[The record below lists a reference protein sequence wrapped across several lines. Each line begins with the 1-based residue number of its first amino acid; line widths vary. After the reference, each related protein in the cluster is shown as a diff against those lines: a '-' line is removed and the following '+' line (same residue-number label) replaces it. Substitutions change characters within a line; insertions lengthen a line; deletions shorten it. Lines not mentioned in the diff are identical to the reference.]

1 MENTDAATS
10 PTTSSAQAIQVP
22 SVRWAGS
29 MSFDFGTKRLQY
41 RAFQLKADA
50 GAIVLGDAVVLRTG
64 RGSSLGV
71 ALVEQCWQSTASNVK
86 YGTFSILPAIPGTCG
101 RAVVHSPVPDVVEL
115 PLSEVVSKARVEAMP
130 LAPAANDD
138 DVDDLAATGAGV
150 SASAAACLHCRLTN
164 APQRQTILFV
174 SFSEIDRALADLQ
187 KQLDAEDKR
196 LATKSARGGA
206 GSASHSGNK
215 KAPPGGTPVTESVSV
230 ASTSLE
236 ERIVSVARLHKRAV
250 KACTTW
256 CARCSLFTLGSG
268 CEVAP
273 ALADPAAAMAL
284 LSSGETGLDSLL
296 KVSER
301 VSQRVVDVAEE
312 LGSAFRLV
320 GRKTSRAEAAPSADN
335 ATTSSPIDSGS
346 EPPVKRHTTELAQSD
361 TQPKPPPAPERLERV
376 RQRALE
382 AAEYIE
388 QVASQHASRTN
399 SPVNDSGEEARK
411 AAVSPAVRSRVTFA
425 VPDVLPV
432 EGSSV
437 KEEPDQAQA
446 GTAVHNT
453 VAATS
458 QRVSSDAVFQAATWA
473 AAGLDLNLLR
483 ATQAE
488 FGPIRRT

>member
-1 MENTDAATS
+1 MSTDKKVQMENTDAATS
-10 PTTSSAQAIQVP
+10 PTTSSAQATQVS

-71 ALVEQCWQSTASNVK
+71 ALVQQCWQSTASNVK

-115 PLSEVVSKARVEAMP
+115 PLSEVVSKARVEATP
-130 LAPAANDD
+130 LSPAANDD
-138 DVDDLAATGAGV
+138 DVDDLAATDAG
-150 SASAAACLHCRLTN
+150 ASAGAAAQCLHCRLTN

-206 GSASHSGNK
+206 GNSGSK

-320 GRKTSRAEAAPSADN
+320 GRKTSRAEAAPSAGN
-335 ATTSSPIDSGS
+335 ATTSSPTDSGS
-346 EPPVKRHTTELAQSD
+346 EPPVKRHTTEPAQSD
-361 TQPKPPPAPERLERV
+361 TQPKPPLDPERLERA

-399 SPVNDSGEEARK
+399 SPVNDNGEEARK
-411 AAVSPAVRSRVTFA
+411 AAVSPAARSR
-425 VPDVLPV
+425 
-432 EGSSV
+432 G
-437 KEEPDQAQA
+437 
-446 GTAVHNT
+446 
-453 VAATS
+453 
-458 QRVSSDAVFQAATWA
+458 
-473 AAGLDLNLLR
+473 
-483 ATQAE
+483 
-488 FGPIRRT
+488 